1 MVPVSD
7 VQVFTRALFKNTA
20 THKHEARQAGE
31 YQQQIPQPILGRPR
45 GVLVGW
51 GIQSMGGCGSKAQSG
66 GGYKQLKR
74 QPPSCCCDKR
84 VSWLGAQHQ
93 IARIPRRT
101 GRKFVSKNYYI
112 AARRAWVGRGPMS
125 PPLSGVFC
133 ARGGGAHAA
142 ASLGWL
148 ASDGAASSGL
158 TASPTHG

>member
-20 THKHEARQAGE
+20 SHKHEARQEGE

-84 VSWLGAQHQ
+84 VSWFGAQHQ
-93 IARIPRRT
+93 IARMPRRT

-112 AARRAWVGRGPMS
+112 AARGAWVGRGPMS
-125 PPLSGVFC
+125 PPSLAFS
-133 ARGGGAHAA
+133 AHAA
-142 ASLGWL
+142 AVPMQPRLWVGWH
-148 ASDGAASSGL
+148 L
-158 TASPTHG
+158 TVLHQVG